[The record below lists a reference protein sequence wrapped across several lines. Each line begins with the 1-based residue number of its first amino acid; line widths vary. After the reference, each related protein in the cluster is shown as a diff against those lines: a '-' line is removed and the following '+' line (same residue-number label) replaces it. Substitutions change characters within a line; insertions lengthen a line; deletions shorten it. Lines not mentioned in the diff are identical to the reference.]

1 MKYIINWR
9 KLTNAYDKVSLGRL
23 TQTRIAEIYGL
34 SGACITTAQNTPFG
48 KLRLDR
54 LRELHNLYFKEFI
67 DFDKLY
73 TEVDDIKKQKAK

>member
-34 SGACITTAQNTPFG
+34 SGACISTTQYEPFG
-48 KLRLDR
+48 KRRLER
-54 LRELHNLYFKEFI
+54 FRKLHDLHFKQFIEF
-67 DFDKLY
+67 DEVY
-73 TEVDDIKKQKAK
+73 TEVDDDKV